1 MTASSEVD
9 DGMETGAGEQAS
21 AEPPFC
27 GLNVLY
33 QLSYGLTSGRA
44 RTSDSEVTAL
54 FTTGGGDETDTIR
67 EQAIAVTRRAEAR
80 RKALYPL
87 SYRCT
92 IHRAGF
98 EPATSRVAGEV
109 TGIFTTD
116 RDGGGGERA
125 MLLLPRRAVVS
136 QTK

>member
-1 MTASSEVD
+1 
-9 DGMETGAGEQAS
+9 METGAGEQARLNR
-21 AEPPFC
+21 PC

-54 FTTGGGDETDTIR
+54 FTTGGGDQKVTIR

-87 SYRCT
+87 SY
-92 IHRAGF
+92 
-98 EPATSRVAGEV
+98 
-109 TGIFTTD
+109 
-116 RDGGGGERA
+116 
-125 MLLLPRRAVVS
+125 
-136 QTK
+136 